1 MGISVQL
8 INKPTLVQAA
18 AAARICTDT
27 MDKLSIGDVMDGE
40 EDNLLKRC
48 LKMGHE
54 SIFEHV
60 VYTFHIK
67 GVTRALLQELARH
80 RHISLSVKSTRYT
93 LGKMT
98 SEDIDKISLNLEQL
112 THEHT
117 GKLGVAHDLAREL
130 LEELV
135 HLKREEKIQN
145 DVLKYFLPE
154 AVTTELMMTVNAR
167 ELRHIF
173 KLRAAP
179 NALKEFSEL
188 CVLLKT
194 LIVNEYDHHEFLYV
208 DCTNWDKTE
217 ERIKNG

>member
-1 MGISVQL
+1 MSISVQL
-8 INKPTLVQAA
+8 INKPTLMQAA

-27 MDKLSIGDVMDGE
+27 IDKLNIDDIGSAG
-40 EDNLLKRC
+40 LLKRC
-48 LKMGHE
+48 LDMGHE
-54 SIFEHV
+54 SLFEHI
-60 VYTFHIK
+60 VYTFHVK

-98 SEDIDKISLNLEQL
+98 SEDIDKISSNLMQL

-117 GKLGVAHDLAREL
+117 GKLGVAHDLARRL
-130 LEELV
+130 LEEIV
-135 HLKREEKIQN
+135 YLKKEEKIKN

-154 AVTTELMMTVNAR
+154 AVTTELLMTVNAR

-179 NALKEFSEL
+179 NALSEFNEL
-188 CVLLKT
+188 CVLLKKV
-194 LIVNEYDHHEFLYV
+194 IINEYDHHEFLYA
-208 DCTNWDKTE
+208 DCADWDKTE
-217 ERIKNG
+217 ERIKND